1 VFRSGVAEDCFLL
14 GCGTA
19 SVGIWI
25 LTYKENIVASSEGFQ
40 CPRTLLKCFVPWRW
54 GHYTAL

>member
-14 GCGTA
+14 GFGTA

-25 LTYKENIVASSEGFQ
+25 LTSKENIVASFEGFQ
-40 CPRTLLKCFVPWRW
+40 RPRTLLKCFVP
-54 GHYTAL
+54 